1 MTDAEYRIEIALALI
16 ERAAGAWADGRVELA
31 EVLTAGA
38 ATVAAGVDLVD
49 EAKASA
55 PHPGPAQFSGGRVQG
70 VPLPSPGPTSEVAR
84 P

>member
-49 EAKASA
+49 EAKA
-55 PHPGPAQFSGGRVQG
+55 
-70 VPLPSPGPTSEVAR
+70 
-84 P
+84 